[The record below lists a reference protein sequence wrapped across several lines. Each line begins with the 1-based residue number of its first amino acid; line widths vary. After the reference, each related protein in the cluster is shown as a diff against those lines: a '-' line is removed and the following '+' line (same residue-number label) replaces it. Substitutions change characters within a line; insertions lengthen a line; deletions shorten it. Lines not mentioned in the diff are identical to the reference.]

1 MVWDECKDLASLG
14 GYIAGDGKTYQ
25 VALNTR
31 MEIRYF
37 TLGSATTYTGLE
49 GHQITCSGGT
59 LMVDGE
65 EIHHIVMHVTEEIIY
80 RDEKFISRDDEDGVI
95 AHYDNVRLSP
105 VLLRINIVLAGM

>member
-1 MVWDECKDLASLG
+1 
-14 GYIAGDGKTYQ
+14 
-25 VALNTR
+25 

-37 TLGSATTYTGLE
+37 GLGSATTYTGFE

-65 EIHHIVMHVTEEIIY
+65 EIHHMVMHVTEEVLY

-95 AHYDNVRLSP
+95 AHYDNVRLSCP
-105 VLLRINIVLAGM
+105 IEDKHWWRYNEFGIFRTCTRDSFLLRDKGLSGDVFF